1 MRFLLNMNV
10 PRSLMYRLT
19 SEGHQCRHVGDI
31 GMDRA
36 EDMAIV
42 REAKVRGEVIVTHDL
57 DYGHLLA
64 FSGEKVPS
72 VIIFRLRNTHP
83 NNLSKRLL
91 EVWPEIEGAL
101 TEGAIVVIEDA
112 VFRIRGLPIE
122 PTLLTGLR

>member
-1 MRFLLNMNV
+1 
-10 PRSLMYRLT
+10 
-19 SEGHQCRHVGDI
+19 
-31 GMDRA
+31 MDRA